1 MISKEKKARE
11 GNKRENNGFGRRE
24 RRLDHM
30 WLREERHIIKVV

>member
-1 MISKEKKARE
+1 VISKEKARE

-24 RRLDHM
+24 RRLDHI